1 MDRSPIHRSPTPPI
15 DPPVPLPPLVFDVPI
30 MPTRGRTKKN
40 IERPGQNSTL
50 PPNAFSTGPSVARVS
65 FDGPTR
71 KEYDEFKQET
81 RASLQAL
88 KEGQATIHSYIDE
101 DREWKKEKR
110 RLIKGNRE
118 LLELI
123 MHSGV
128 GGWDDEDEM
137 NEDMVVNDTTPDEP

>member
-1 MDRSPIHRSPTPPI
+1 MDRSPTPPI

-30 MPTRGRTKKN
+30 MPTRGRTRKN
-40 IERPGQNSTL
+40 IERPGQSSTL

-81 RASLQAL
+81 RANLQAL
-88 KEGQATIHSYIDE
+88 KEGKATILGYIDE
-101 DREWKKEKR
+101 DREWKKEQR

-118 LLELI
+118 LLEL
-123 MHSGV
+123 MMLDAV
-128 GGWDDEDEM
+128 GGLEDDEDKM